1 MNVDPL
7 HQFLIHPI
15 VSFHVSGTDISFT
28 NSSLF
33 MVLAVVAAFALFF
46 TALNYSAL
54 LPGRLQMFT
63 EVIFSFIRDTVTG
76 NLGKEGIVHFPFIFS
91 IFLFVLLGNLF
102 GMIPHAFTFTSHI
115 VVTFSL
121 AIVVFIV
128 ALKVELSHKG
138 FGGFLHRFLP
148 GGVPAVMIPII
159 VPVEIISFVFRP
171 ISLSVRLF
179 ANMLAGH
186 IILKIFAGCRV
197 MMGIF
202 GVIPLAL
209 NVVFMG
215 FECFV
220 AILQAYI
227 FTILSCA
234 YLNDAVQSH

>member
-1 MNVDPL
+1 MGWEKRFKTMLVDPL
-7 HQFLIHPI
+7 HQFLINPI
-15 VSFHVSGTDISFT
+15 VSLPHVFGNDISFT

-33 MVLAVVAAFALFF
+33 MVLAVTTVFALFF
-46 TALNYSAL
+46 TVLKFSEL
-54 LPGRLQMFT
+54 LPGRLQMFA

-91 IFLFVLLGNLF
+91 
-102 GMIPHAFTFTSHI
+102 SHI
-115 VVTFSL
+115 IVTFSL
-121 AIVVFIV
+121 AIVVFIT
-128 ALKVELSHKG
+128 ALRVELNHKG

-148 GGVPAVMIPII
+148 GGVPSVMIPII

-186 IILKIFAGCRV
+186 IILKIFAGCTV

-220 AILQAYI
+220 AVLQAYS

-234 YLNDAVQSH
+234 YLN